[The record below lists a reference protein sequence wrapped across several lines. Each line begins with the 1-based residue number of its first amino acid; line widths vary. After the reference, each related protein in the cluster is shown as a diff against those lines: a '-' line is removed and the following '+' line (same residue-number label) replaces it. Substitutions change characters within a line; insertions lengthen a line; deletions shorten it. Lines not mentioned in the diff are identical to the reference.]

1 MAVPLSDRVL
11 PTTEQA
17 PVGRGTTDGS
27 PAMNNG
33 PAAAAIHCAADEA
46 LALRDRALAALDGGD
61 PRAALAIARYP
72 H

>member
-1 MAVPLSDRVL
+1 
-11 PTTEQA
+11 
-17 PVGRGTTDGS
+17 
-27 PAMNNG
+27 MNNG